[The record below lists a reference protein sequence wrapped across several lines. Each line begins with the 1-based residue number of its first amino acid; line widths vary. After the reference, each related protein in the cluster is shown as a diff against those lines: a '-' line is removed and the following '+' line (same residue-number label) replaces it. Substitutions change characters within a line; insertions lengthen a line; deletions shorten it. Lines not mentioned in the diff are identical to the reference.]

1 MEGNLIKSRF
11 KNGFYSLKKMNF
23 EGTVGFCLFD
33 DVRESMRLITK
44 SYMEL

>member
-11 KNGFYSLKKMNF
+11 KNGFYSLKMNF
-23 EGTVGFCLFD
+23 EGTVGFYLCN